1 MTTPNKRPGQYFTI
15 PDSRATEIAKMY
27 LVSRSLNR
35 EKRSEMLESTIDGM
49 ASVIAAMFGIQES
62 RVEELTLL
70 IEQQDRSLEMMGLA
84 LKNVLIREHYR

>member
-1 MTTPNKRPGQYFTI
+1 
-15 PDSRATEIAKMY
+15 MY